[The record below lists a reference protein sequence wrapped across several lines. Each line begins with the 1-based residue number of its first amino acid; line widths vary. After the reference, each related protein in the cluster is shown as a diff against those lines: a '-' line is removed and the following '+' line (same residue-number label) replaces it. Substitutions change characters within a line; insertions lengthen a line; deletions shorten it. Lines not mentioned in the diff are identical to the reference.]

1 MRNNKFKILI
11 VTENRDIRNILIEFL
26 SENNIEALGAESI
39 KAAMTIFDED
49 GADIDLFIIDLKL
62 ADGNGIEFLEVLR
75 SGREPNNSP
84 AIIMNTLITE
94 NTRRIGRQLG
104 VIAYFEKPF
113 DLYALA
119 EKISCAIGTKLT

>member
-26 SENNIEALGAESI
+26 SENNVEALGADST
-39 KAAMTIFDED
+39 KTAMNIFDED

-113 DLYALA
+113 
-119 EKISCAIGTKLT
+119 